1 MIKTTTKNEQ
11 LLAHKTECLVL
22 FSIEEKSPSG
32 KLAEIDTKLGGV
44 IKSSFK
50 NKRFEGKL
58 NQTLLLNVGK
68 QMRTDHLLL
77 VGTWQR
83 KWNNG

>member
-1 MIKTTTKNEQ
+1 MIKTTTKNER

-32 KLAEIDTKLGGV
+32 KLAEIDTKLEGV

-50 NKRFEGKL
+50 
-58 NQTLLLNVGK
+58 
-68 QMRTDHLLL
+68 
-77 VGTWQR
+77 
-83 KWNNG
+83 